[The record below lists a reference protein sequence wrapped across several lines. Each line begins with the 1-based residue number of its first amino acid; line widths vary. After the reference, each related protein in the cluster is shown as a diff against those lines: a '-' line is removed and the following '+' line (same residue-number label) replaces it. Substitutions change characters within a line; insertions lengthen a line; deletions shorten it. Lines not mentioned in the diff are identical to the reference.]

1 MYHFQYVA
9 KKELKPA
16 KKQLMEL
23 IHKVQDE
30 VRDNFT
36 FQYEFVGSVKRNMVT
51 WDVKSNVGF
60 DFDVNIRVND
70 DDEEFEAKD
79 IKKIL
84 VRAFNNHAWK
94 YGYDSC
100 EDSTRVFTI
109 KVKDRKKSRIRHSCD
124 FAVVND
130 YGNNRQKYIR
140 FNKQR
145 KNYTWEEQTKGFYYL
160 PEKIK
165 FVKIINYGRKLER
178 YIWIRRIIIRTVTRN
193 LGRYLRK
200 QFMKSAI
207 EMDFTIST
215 IKERLTIKSQDLK

>member
-109 KVKDRKKSRIRHSCD
+109 KVKDRKNSRIRHSCD
-124 FAVVND
+124 VAIVND
-130 YGNNRQKYIR
+130 YGNNQQKYIR
-140 FNKQR
+140 YNKKR
-145 KNYTWEEQTKGFYYL
+145 KNYTWEEQTKGFYCL
-160 PEKIK
+160 PEKIEFCK
-165 FVKIINYGRKLER
+165 DNQLWQEVREIYLDKKNYNTDSNKKSRSIFAET
-178 YIWIRRIIIRTVTRN
+178 IHEVCHRN
-193 LGRYLRK
+193 GFY
-200 QFMKSAI
+200 
-207 EMDFTIST
+207 D
-215 IKERLTIKSQDLK
+215 

>member
-36 FQYEFVGSVKRNMVT
+36 FQYEFVGSVKGNMVT

-79 IKKIL
+79 IKKIFSHFCT
-84 VRAFNNHAWK
+84 A
-94 YGYDSC
+94 YPD
-100 EDSTRVFTI
+100 RVFLCFYHT
-109 KVKDRKKSRIRHSCD
+109 VCHGRIS
-124 FAVVND
+124 VLL
-130 YGNNRQKYIR
+130 QI
-140 FNKQR
+140 
-145 KNYTWEEQTKGFYYL
+145 
-160 PEKIK
+160 
-165 FVKIINYGRKLER
+165 
-178 YIWIRRIIIRTVTRN
+178 
-193 LGRYLRK
+193 
-200 QFMKSAI
+200 
-207 EMDFTIST
+207 
-215 IKERLTIKSQDLK
+215 

>member
-51 WDVKSNVGF
+51 WDVKSNAGF
-60 DFDVNIRVND
+60 DFDVNIIVND
-70 DDEEFEAKD
+70 CDGDFDAEKT
-79 IKKIL
+79 KNIL
-84 VRAFNNHAWK
+84 MCAFNKYARK

-109 KVKDRKKSRIRHSCD
+109 KVKDRKNSRIRYSCD
-124 FAVVND
+124 FAIVND
-130 YGNNRQKYIR
+130 YGNNQQEYIR
-140 FNKQR
+140 YNKKR
-145 KNYTWEEQTKGFYYL
+145 KNYTWEEQTKGFYCL

-165 FVKIINYGRKLER
+165 FCKDNQLWQEVREIYLDKKNYNTDSNKKSRSIFAET
-178 YIWIRRIIIRTVTRN
+178 IHEVCHRN
-193 LGRYLRK
+193 GFY
-200 QFMKSAI
+200 
-207 EMDFTIST
+207 D
-215 IKERLTIKSQDLK
+215 